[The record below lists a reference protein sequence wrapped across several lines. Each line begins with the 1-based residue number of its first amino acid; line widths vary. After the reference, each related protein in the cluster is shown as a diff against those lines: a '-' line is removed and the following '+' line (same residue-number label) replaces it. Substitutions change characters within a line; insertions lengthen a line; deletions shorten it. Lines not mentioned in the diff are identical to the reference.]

1 MYLKSA
7 NAVWSAVRMLFKSWT
22 TLPLLVAIYVAL
34 LLAVYLFISTREA
47 TVPQLILTF
56 TMMLAAPLL
65 FFLLQAVSINYV
77 NGSSGLVPKALR
89 DCLKFIVVSLPVIA
103 LTLLAAYGLSKLMGR
118 ITIDPETSLPSSPNV
133 LTTLVV
139 LRYLLIGVIAP
150 LVTIQLWIATSTRG
164 LRELIRSLPKTLA
177 AAFAP
182 QAVLVFAFGFLI
194 FAVAPYFLLAQTIPI
209 QRTWLEV
216 SVFTVRVVLSALLI
230 LIGWVVT
237 IGALSILST
246 RTEEIPVTA
255 TTEEAPVTQ
264 T

>member
-7 NAVWSAVRMLFKSWT
+7 SAVWSAVRMLFKNRT
-22 TLPLLVAIYVAL
+22 TLPLMLALYAAL
-34 LLAVYLFISTREA
+34 LLALYLFISTREA

-56 TMMLAAPLL
+56 TLMFAAPLL
-65 FFLLQAVSINYV
+65 FFVLQAASVNYATE
-77 NGSSGLVPKALR
+77 SSGLLRKALR
-89 DCLKFIVVSLPVIA
+89 DCLKFIAVSLPVIG
-103 LTLLAAYGLSKLMGR
+103 LTLLALYGVGKLQGR
-118 ITIDPETSLPSSPNV
+118 LTVDPNTLQPSSPNTM
-133 LTTLVV
+133 TTLIV
-139 LRYLLIGVIAP
+139 LRYLLIGVVAP

-164 LRELIRSLPKTLA
+164 LREMLRSLRHTLA
-177 AAFAP
+177 RAFEP

-216 SVFTVRVVLSALLI
+216 PLFTARVVVSALLV

-237 IGALSILST
+237 LGALSILSA
-246 RTEEIPVTA
+246 RTD
-255 TTEEAPVTQ
+255 EAPVTQ